1 MTVTYKLAVA
11 IGTCPLPLQ
20 GLNHVLMQL
29 LTFHIPCKELRVE
42 SRNEALC
49 PQWRQEWGTGR
60 TSLQIVRYFQELTL

>member
-29 LTFHIPCKELRVE
+29 LTFHIPYKELRVE

-49 PQWRQEWGTGR
+49 PQWMWEWGTGR
-60 TSLQIVRYFQELTL
+60 TSLQIVRYFQELIL